1 MASRGYK
8 IDQSPLY
15 KLSSKRKLA
24 MILQMEYSTLLHV
37 KDLINYNVS
46 EIEKG
51 SGGFRTIYDPCKE
64 LKQVQRRIK
73 NLLNRIWIPNWVFS
87 GRKRVCHVDN
97 GKYHEHSVYFIQ
109 SDLHAFYDS
118 CSRESVYRLF
128 KDRFKCSSDVS
139 ALLSDL
145 TTLTLEDGSTVI
157 PTGSPCG
164 QLVAFFAYQDMFNEL
179 HDLARNQGCR
189 FSLYVDDLT
198 FSSKAPFSNPAVFK
212 KKILQI
218 VKRYG
223 HSLSLSKT
231 AYRGADETKIVTG
244 VAITKEGVSAIPN
257 TLRYKI
263 VQGTAQ
269 SCAGDTSI
277 ASSTLGRI
285 SSARMIEP
293 SAFPEAERQV
303 LLNLEN
309 QPVISI

>member
-15 KLSSKRKLA
+15 RLSNKRKLA
-24 MILQMEYSTLLHV
+24 TILQTEYATLLHA
-37 KDLINYNVS
+37 KEMINYTVS

-51 SGGFRTIYDPCKE
+51 SGGFRTIYNPCRE

-73 NLLNRIWIPNWVFS
+73 NLLSRISIQSWVFS
-87 GRKRVCHVDN
+87 GRKGVCHVDN
-97 GKYHEHSVYFIQ
+97 GKYHEHSIYFIQ

-118 CSRESVYRLF
+118 CSRERVYRLF

-157 PTGSPCG
+157 PTGSPCA
-164 QLVAFFAYQDMFNEL
+164 QLVAFFAFQDMFNEL
-179 HDLARNQGCR
+179 HDLACNHGCK

-198 FSSKAPFSNPAVFK
+198 FSSKTPFNNPAVFK
-212 KKILQI
+212 KKLLQI

-257 TLRYKI
+257 KLRYKI

-269 SCAGDTSI
+269 SGTGDTST
-277 ASSTLGRI
+277 ALSTLGRI
-285 SSARMIEP
+285 NSARMVEP
-293 SAFPEAERQV
+293 SSFPEAERQV
-303 LLNLEN
+303 LLNLE
-309 QPVISI
+309 S

>member
-15 KLSSKRKLA
+15 KLSNKRKLA
-24 MILQMEYSTLLHV
+24 TILQMEYANLLHA
-37 KDLINYNVS
+37 KEMINYTVS

-51 SGGFRTIYDPCKE
+51 SGGFRTIYNPCRE

-73 NLLNRIWIPNWVFS
+73 NLLSRISIPSWVFS
-87 GRKRVCHVDN
+87 GRKGFCHVDN
-97 GKYHEHSVYFIQ
+97 GKYHEHSIYFIQ

-118 CSRESVYRLF
+118 CSREPVYRLF

-157 PTGSPCG
+157 PTGSPCA
-164 QLVAFFAYQDMFNEL
+164 QLVAFFAFQDMFNEL
-179 HDLARNQGCR
+179 HDLACNHGCK

-198 FSSKAPFSNPAVFK
+198 FSSKTPFNNPAVFK
-212 KKILQI
+212 KKLLQI

-257 TLRYKI
+257 KLRYKI

-269 SCAGDTSI
+269 SGTGDTST
-277 ASSTLGRI
+277 ALSTLGRI
-285 SSARMIEP
+285 NSARMVEP
-293 SAFPEAERQV
+293 SSFPEAERQV
-303 LLNLEN
+303 LLNLE
-309 QPVISI
+309 S

>member
-1 MASRGYK
+1 MTNKGYE
-8 IDQSPLY
+8 INQSPLY

-24 MILQMEYSTLLHV
+24 TILQIEYASLLRA
-37 KDLINYNVS
+37 KDWINYTVG

-51 SGGFRTIYDPCKE
+51 SGGFRIIYDPCRE
-64 LKQVQRRIK
+64 LKRVQRRIK
-73 NLLNRIWIPNWVFS
+73 NLLSRISIPNWVFS
-87 GRKRVCHVDN
+87 GCKGVCHVDN
-97 GKYHEHSVYFIQ
+97 GRYHEHSVYFIQ

-118 CSRESVYRLF
+118 CSRERVFRLF
-128 KDRFKCSSDVS
+128 KDSFKCSSDVS

-157 PTGSPCG
+157 PTGSPCA

-179 HDLARNQGCR
+179 HNLARNYGCK

-198 FSSKAPFSNPAVFK
+198 FSSNTPFSNPAVFK

-231 AYRGADETKIVTG
+231 AYRGADETKVITG

-257 TLRYKI
+257 KLRYKI
-263 VQGTAQ
+263 VQGTVQ
-269 SCAGDTSI
+269 SCAGDTSV

-303 LLNLEN
+303 LLSLED
-309 QPVISI
+309 

>member
-1 MASRGYK
+1 MASRGYA
-8 IDQSPLY
+8 IDQSPIY
-15 KLSSKRKLA
+15 KLCSKRKLSSV
-24 MILQMEYSTLLHV
+24 LQIEYDSLLHANDFI
-37 KDLINYNVS
+37 KYTVS
-46 EIEKG
+46 EIEKA
-51 SGGFRTIYDPCKE
+51 SGGFRTIYDPCRE

-73 NLLNRIWIPNWVFS
+73 ILLSRISIPNWVFS
-87 GRKRVCHVDN
+87 GCKGVCHVDN

-118 CSRESVYRLF
+118 CSRERVYRLF

-145 TTLTLEDGSTVI
+145 TTLTQEDGSTVI
-157 PTGSPCG
+157 PTGSPCA
-164 QLVAFFAYQDMFNEL
+164 QLVAFFAYQDVFNEL
-179 HDLARNQGCR
+179 HNLARNHGCK

-198 FSSKAPFSNPAVFK
+198 FSSKMPFSNPAVFK
-212 KKILQI
+212 KKLLQI

-231 AYRGADETKIVTG
+231 AYRSADETKIVTG

-257 TLRYKI
+257 KLRHKI

-269 SCAGDTSI
+269 SCAGDTST
-277 ASSTLGRI
+277 ALSTLGRI

-293 SAFPEAERQV
+293 GSFPEAERQV
-303 LLNLEN
+303 LLNLE
-309 QPVISI
+309 S

>member
-1 MASRGYK
+1 MASRGYE

-15 KLSSKRKLA
+15 KLCSKRKLA
-24 MILQMEYSTLLHV
+24 TILQIEYDSLLHAN
-37 KDLINYNVS
+37 DFINYTVS
-46 EIEKG
+46 EIEKT
-51 SGGFRTIYDPCKE
+51 SGGFRTIYDPCRE

-73 NLLNRIWIPNWVFS
+73 NLLSRISIPNWVFS
-87 GRKRVCHVDN
+87 GCKGVCHVDN
-97 GKYHEHSVYFIQ
+97 GKYHEHSIYFIQ

-118 CSRESVYRLF
+118 CSRERVYRLF

-145 TTLTLEDGSTVI
+145 TALTLQDGSTVI
-157 PTGSPCG
+157 PTGSPCA

-179 HDLARNQGCR
+179 HNLARNHGCK

-198 FSSKAPFSNPAVFK
+198 FSSKMPFSNPAVFK
-212 KKILQI
+212 KKLLQI

-223 HSLSLSKT
+223 HSLSLSET

-257 TLRYKI
+257 KLRYKI

-269 SCAGDTSI
+269 SCAGDTST
-277 ASSTLGRI
+277 ALSTLGRI

-293 SAFPEAERQV
+293 SSFPEAKRQV
-303 LLNLEN
+303 LLNLE
-309 QPVISI
+309 S

>member
-1 MASRGYK
+1 MVSRGYA
-8 IDQSPLY
+8 IDQSPIY

-24 MILQMEYSTLLHV
+24 TILQVEYTSLLHS
-37 KDLINYNVS
+37 KDWINYTVS

-51 SGGFRTIYDPCKE
+51 SGGFRTIYDPCRE

-73 NLLNRIWIPNWVFS
+73 NLLSRISIPNWVFS
-87 GRKRVCHVDN
+87 GRKGVCHVDN
-97 GKYHEHSVYFIQ
+97 GKHHEHSVYFIQ

-118 CSRESVYRLF
+118 CSRERVYRLF

-145 TTLTLEDGSTVI
+145 TTLTLQDGSTVI
-157 PTGSPCG
+157 PTGSPCA

-179 HDLARNQGCR
+179 HNLARNHGCK

-198 FSSKAPFSNPAVFK
+198 FSSKMPFSNPAVFK
-212 KKILQI
+212 KKLLQI

-231 AYRGADETKIVTG
+231 AYRSADETKIVTG

-257 TLRYKI
+257 KLRYKI

-269 SCAGDTSI
+269 SCAGDTST
-277 ASSTLGRI
+277 ALSTLGRI

-293 SAFPEAERQV
+293 NSFA
-303 LLNLEN
+303 
-309 QPVISI
+309 

>member
-1 MASRGYK
+1 MTSRGYK

-15 KLSSKRKLA
+15 RLSNKRKLA
-24 MILQMEYSTLLHV
+24 TILQTEYATLLHA
-37 KDLINYNVS
+37 KEMINYTVS

-51 SGGFRTIYDPCKE
+51 SGGFRTIYNPCRE

-73 NLLNRIWIPNWVFS
+73 NLLSRISIPSWVFS
-87 GRKRVCHVDN
+87 GRKGVCHVDN
-97 GKYHEHSVYFIQ
+97 GKYHEHSIYFIQ

-118 CSRESVYRLF
+118 CSRERVYRLF

-139 ALLSDL
+139 ALLSVL

-157 PTGSPCG
+157 PTGSPCA
-164 QLVAFFAYQDMFNEL
+164 QLVAFLAYQDMFNEL
-179 HDLARNQGCR
+179 HDLACNHGCK

-198 FSSKAPFSNPAVFK
+198 FSSKTPFSNPAVFK
-212 KKILQI
+212 KKLLQI

-257 TLRYKI
+257 KLRYKI

-269 SCAGDTSI
+269 SGTGDTST
-277 ASSTLGRI
+277 ALSTLGRI
-285 SSARMIEP
+285 NSARMVEP
-293 SAFPEAERQV
+293 SSFPEAERQV
-303 LLNLEN
+303 LLNLE
-309 QPVISI
+309 S

>member
-1 MASRGYK
+1 MTNRGYE
-8 IDQSPLY
+8 INQSPLY

-24 MILQMEYSTLLHV
+24 TILQIEYASLLRA
-37 KDLINYNVS
+37 KDWINYTVS
-46 EIEKG
+46 EIEKA
-51 SGGFRTIYDPCKE
+51 SGGFRTIYDPCRE

-73 NLLNRIWIPNWVFS
+73 NLLSRISIPNWVFS
-87 GRKRVCHVDN
+87 GCKGVCHVDN

-118 CSRESVYRLF
+118 CSRERVYRLF

-157 PTGSPCG
+157 PTGSPCA

-179 HDLARNQGCR
+179 HNLARNHRCK

-198 FSSKAPFSNPAVFK
+198 FSSKTPFSNPTLFK
-212 KKILQI
+212 KKVLQI

-231 AYRGADETKIVTG
+231 AYRSADETKIVTG

-257 TLRYKI
+257 KLRYKI

-269 SCAGDTSI
+269 SCAGDSST
-277 ASSTLGRI
+277 ALSTLGRI

-293 SAFPEAERQV
+293 SSFPEAERQV
-303 LLNLEN
+303 LLNL
-309 QPVISI
+309 

>member
-1 MASRGYK
+1 MTNRGYE
-8 IDQSPLY
+8 INQSPLY

-24 MILQMEYSTLLHV
+24 TILQIEYASLLRA
-37 KDLINYNVS
+37 KDWINYTVS
-46 EIEKG
+46 EIEKA
-51 SGGFRTIYDPCKE
+51 SGGFRTIYDPCRE

-73 NLLNRIWIPNWVFS
+73 NLLSRISIPNWVFS
-87 GRKRVCHVDN
+87 GCKGVCHVDN

-118 CSRESVYRLF
+118 CSRERVYRLF

-157 PTGSPCG
+157 PTGSPCA

-179 HDLARNQGCR
+179 HNLARNHRCK

-198 FSSKAPFSNPAVFK
+198 FSSKSPFSNPTLFK
-212 KKILQI
+212 KKVLQI

-231 AYRGADETKIVTG
+231 AYRSADETKIVTG

-257 TLRYKI
+257 KLRYKI

-269 SCAGDTSI
+269 SCAGDSST
-277 ASSTLGRI
+277 ALSTLGRI

-293 SAFPEAERQV
+293 SSFPEAERQV
-303 LLNLEN
+303 LLNL
-309 QPVISI
+309 

>member
-1 MASRGYK
+1 MASSGYA
-8 IDQSPLY
+8 IDQSPIY
-15 KLSSKRKLA
+15 KLCSKRKLA
-24 MILQMEYSTLLHV
+24 TILQIEYDSLLHAN
-37 KDLINYNVS
+37 DFINYTVS
-46 EIEKG
+46 EIEKA
-51 SGGFRTIYDPCKE
+51 SGGFRTIYDPCRE

-73 NLLNRIWIPNWVFS
+73 NLLSRISIPNWVFS
-87 GRKRVCHVDN
+87 GCKGVCHVDN

-157 PTGSPCG
+157 PTGSPCA
-164 QLVAFFAYQDMFNEL
+164 QLVAFLAYQDMFNEL
-179 HDLARNQGCR
+179 HNLASNHGYK

-198 FSSKAPFSNPAVFK
+198 FSSKTPFSNPAIFK
-212 KKILQI
+212 KKLLQI

-257 TLRYKI
+257 KLRYKI

-269 SCAGDTSI
+269 SFTGDTST
-277 ASSTLGRI
+277 ALSTLGRI
-285 SSARMIEP
+285 NSARMIEP
-293 SAFPEAERQV
+293 SAFPEAKRQV
-303 LLNLEN
+303 LLCLED
-309 QPVISI
+309 

>member
-1 MASRGYK
+1 MASRGYA
-8 IDQSPLY
+8 IDQSPIY
-15 KLSSKRKLA
+15 KLCSKRKLST
-24 MILQMEYSTLLHV
+24 ILQIKYDSLLHAN
-37 KDLINYNVS
+37 DFINYTVS
-46 EIEKG
+46 EIEKA
-51 SGGFRTIYDPCKE
+51 SGGFRTIYDPCRE

-73 NLLNRIWIPNWVFS
+73 NLLSRISIPNWVFS
-87 GRKRVCHVDN
+87 GCKGVCHVDN

-118 CSRESVYRLF
+118 CSRERVYRLF

-157 PTGSPCG
+157 PTGSPCA

-179 HDLARNQGCR
+179 YNLARNHGCK

-198 FSSKAPFSNPAVFK
+198 FSSKMPFSNPAVFK
-212 KKILQI
+212 KKLLQI

-231 AYRGADETKIVTG
+231 AYRSADETKIVTG

-257 TLRYKI
+257 KLRHKI

-269 SCAGDTSI
+269 SCAGDTST
-277 ASSTLGRI
+277 ALSTLGRI

-293 SAFPEAERQV
+293 GSFPEAERQV
-303 LLNLEN
+303 LLNLE
-309 QPVISI
+309 S

>member
-1 MASRGYK
+1 MASRGYA
-8 IDQSPLY
+8 IDQSPIY
-15 KLSSKRKLA
+15 KLCSKRKLST
-24 MILQMEYSTLLHV
+24 ILQIEYDSLLHAN
-37 KDLINYNVS
+37 DFIDYTVS
-46 EIEKG
+46 EIEKA
-51 SGGFRTIYDPCKE
+51 SGGIRTIYDPCRE

-73 NLLNRIWIPNWVFS
+73 NLLSRISIPNWVFS
-87 GRKRVCHVDN
+87 GCKGVCHVDN

-118 CSRESVYRLF
+118 CSRERVYRLF
-128 KDRFKCSSDVS
+128 KERFKCSSDVS

-157 PTGSPCG
+157 PTGSPCA

-179 HDLARNQGCR
+179 HNLARNHGCK

-198 FSSKAPFSNPAVFK
+198 FSSKMPFSNPAVFK
-212 KKILQI
+212 KKLLQI

-231 AYRGADETKIVTG
+231 AYRSADETKIVTG

-257 TLRYKI
+257 KSRYKI

-269 SCAGDTSI
+269 SCAGDTST
-277 ASSTLGRI
+277 ALSTLGRI

-293 SAFPEAERQV
+293 SSFPEAERQV
-303 LLNLEN
+303 LLSLED
-309 QPVISI
+309 QS

>member
-1 MASRGYK
+1 MTNKGYE
-8 IDQSPLY
+8 INQSPLY

-24 MILQMEYSTLLHV
+24 AILQIEYASLLRA
-37 KDLINYNVS
+37 KDWINYTVS
-46 EIEKG
+46 EIEKA
-51 SGGFRTIYDPCKE
+51 SGGFRTIYDPCRE

-73 NLLNRIWIPNWVFS
+73 NLLSRISIPNWVFS
-87 GRKRVCHVDN
+87 GCKGVCHVDN

-118 CSRESVYRLF
+118 CSRERVYRLF

-157 PTGSPCG
+157 PTGSPCA

-179 HDLARNQGCR
+179 HNLARNHGCK

-198 FSSKAPFSNPAVFK
+198 FSSKMPFSNPAVFK
-212 KKILQI
+212 KKLLQI

-231 AYRGADETKIVTG
+231 AYRSADETKIVTG

-257 TLRYKI
+257 KLRFKI

-269 SCAGDTSI
+269 SCAGDTST
-277 ASSTLGRI
+277 ALSTLGRI

-293 SAFPEAERQV
+293 SSFPEAERQV
-303 LLNLEN
+303 LLNLE
-309 QPVISI
+309 S

>member
-15 KLSSKRKLA
+15 RLSNKRKLA
-24 MILQMEYSTLLHV
+24 TILQTEYATLLHA
-37 KDLINYNVS
+37 KEMINYTVS

-51 SGGFRTIYDPCKE
+51 SGGFRTIYNPCRE

-73 NLLNRIWIPNWVFS
+73 NLLSRILIPSWVFS
-87 GRKRVCHVDN
+87 GRKGVCHVDN
-97 GKYHEHSVYFIQ
+97 GKYHEHSIYFIQ

-118 CSRESVYRLF
+118 CSREHVYRLF

-145 TTLTLEDGSTVI
+145 TTLTLEDGTTVI
-157 PTGSPCG
+157 PTGSPCA
-164 QLVAFFAYQDMFNEL
+164 QLVAFFAFQDMFNEL
-179 HDLARNQGCR
+179 HDLACNHGCK

-198 FSSKAPFSNPAVFK
+198 FSSKTPFSNPAVFK
-212 KKILQI
+212 KKLLQI

-257 TLRYKI
+257 KLRYKI

-269 SCAGDTSI
+269 SGTGDTST
-277 ASSTLGRI
+277 ALSTLGRI
-285 SSARMIEP
+285 NSARMVEP
-293 SAFPEAERQV
+293 SSFPEAERQV
-303 LLNLEN
+303 LLNLE
-309 QPVISI
+309 S

>member
-1 MASRGYK
+1 MVSRGYA
-8 IDQSPLY
+8 IDQSPIY

-24 MILQMEYSTLLHV
+24 TILQVEYTSLLHS
-37 KDLINYNVS
+37 KDWINYTVS

-51 SGGFRTIYDPCKE
+51 SGGFRTIYDPCRE

-73 NLLNRIWIPNWVFS
+73 NLLSRISIPNWVFS
-87 GRKRVCHVDN
+87 GRKGVCHVDN
-97 GKYHEHSVYFIQ
+97 GKHHEHSVYFIQ

-118 CSRESVYRLF
+118 CSRERVYRLF

-145 TTLTLEDGSTVI
+145 TTLTLQDGSTVI
-157 PTGSPCG
+157 PTGSPCA

-179 HDLARNQGCR
+179 HNLARNHGCK

-198 FSSKAPFSNPAVFK
+198 FSSKMPFSNPAVFK
-212 KKILQI
+212 KKLLQI

-231 AYRGADETKIVTG
+231 AYRSADETKIVTG

-257 TLRYKI
+257 KLRYKI

-269 SCAGDTSI
+269 SCAGDTST
-277 ASSTLGRI
+277 ALSTLGRI
-285 SSARMIEP
+285 SSARMIE
-293 SAFPEAERQV
+293 SNSFPEAERQV
-303 LLNLEN
+303 LLSLEDYL
-309 QPVISI
+309 